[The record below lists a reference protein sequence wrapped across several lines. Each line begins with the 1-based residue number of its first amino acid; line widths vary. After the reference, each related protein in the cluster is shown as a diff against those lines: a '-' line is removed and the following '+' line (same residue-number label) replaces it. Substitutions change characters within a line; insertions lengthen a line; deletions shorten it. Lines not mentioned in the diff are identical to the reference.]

1 MIIPLSDEPP
11 TRSGFITWK
20 RLAELFKLS
29 GDVKPGE
36 SVSLLDVGRNGI
48 NYAVAAPPL
57 ERSPQ

>member
-1 MIIPLSDEPP
+1 MIIPLTDEPP

-29 GDVKPGE
+29 GDVKPDE

-48 NYAVAAPPL
+48 NYCVA
-57 ERSPQ
+57 ESRDD

>member
-1 MIIPLSDEPP
+1 MIIPLSHEPP
-11 TRSGFITWK
+11 TRTGFITWK

-48 NYAVAAPPL
+48 NYAVTTPPQ
-57 ERSPQ
+57 ERQGD